1 MATRAKYTRA
11 KGNEQNNETKLD
23 TDILMRFS
31 PTYGN
36 PLFTQAS
43 MSPVPWPSSSENQRA
58 LLQSKL
64 LKNLWTKL
72 YGLLRLSEEKL
83 KDSIWLSM
91 FQKEK
96 LLMYGNPEK
105 KDSSP

>member
-11 KGNEQNNETKLD
+11 KGNEENNETKLD

-31 PTYGN
+31 PTYGTL
-36 PLFTQAS
+36 LFTQAS
-43 MSPVPWPSSSENQRA
+43 MSLVLWLSSSENQRT

-64 LKNLWTKL
+64 LKNLWKKL
-72 YGLLRLSEEKL
+72 YGLLKLSEENL
-83 KDSIWLSM
+83 KDSTWSSM

-105 KDSSP
+105 KDLSP